1 MTKVLWTPNKT
12 LKENSHLN
20 KFNTF
25 LKQKKIFSSGLNFE
39 KLWKW
44 SISNN
49 ELFWS
54 QAWNFMKISG
64 KKGKIIKKKNSIFY
78 KNKFFPDSKLNYAKN
93 LLSKKDNSTA
103 IHFCLNVAQRK
114 I

>member
-1 MTKVLWTPNKT
+1 MAKVLWIPNKT

-25 LKQKKIFSSGLNFE
+25 LKQKKIFNSGLNFE

-44 SISNN
+44 SIANN

-54 QAWNFMKISG
+54 QAWDFMKILG
-64 KKGKIIKKKNSIFY
+64 KKGKIIKKKILVFLKIN
-78 KNKFFPDSKLNYAKN
+78 FFLTQN
-93 LLSKKDNSTA
+93 
-103 IHFCLNVAQRK
+103 
-114 I
+114 

>member
-1 MTKVLWTPNKT
+1 MAKVLWIPNKT

-25 LKQKKIFSSGLNFE
+25 LKQKKIFNSGLNFE

-44 SISNN
+44 SIANN

-54 QAWNFMKISG
+54 QAWDFMKISG
-64 KKGKIIKKKNSIFY
+64 KKGKIIKKK
-78 KNKFFPDSKLNYAKN
+78 KLFFL
-93 LLSKKDNSTA
+93 
-103 IHFCLNVAQRK
+103 
-114 I
+114 